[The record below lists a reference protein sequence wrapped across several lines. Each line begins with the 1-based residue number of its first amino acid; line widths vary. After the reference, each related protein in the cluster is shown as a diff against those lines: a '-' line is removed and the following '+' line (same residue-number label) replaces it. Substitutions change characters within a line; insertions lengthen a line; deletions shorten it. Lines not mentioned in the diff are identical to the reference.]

1 MILISREVVVSV
13 VITGQTVQAIVQSV
27 RDAIVSGRLRPGD
40 SLPPIRELAAEL
52 GVNRNTVAAAYR
64 QLVSVGAA
72 DTRGR
77 GGTVVADRLH
87 PGSELAAPA
96 DTIDLADGNP
106 DPDLLPDLRAAIA
119 AAPYRPTMY
128 GTAAVA
134 PALREAASVLF
145 GEHPQRGELIATHGA
160 VDAMERLLNTHLVR
174 GDCVAV
180 ENPCFLASVGTIR
193 VNGYRALPME
203 LDEHG
208 MRPDHLAR
216 ALGAG
221 ARAVIVT
228 CRGHNPGGIALS
240 AARADELRT
249 VLEQYPEV
257 LVIEDDHFSLLSVRD
272 YQRVIPDNSR
282 HWAVVRSVAKFLGP
296 DLRVAL
302 VDADPTTAA
311 ALDARLRSGRPWVS
325 HLLQTTA
332 AHLLTDPATTELI
345 ATARLEYARRTRL
358 LIDVL
363 DARGVASTMGPPD
376 GINVW
381 VDLPPEVPAERV
393 GVELARL
400 GWAVQPGTVFA
411 VDGAEQRNGLRVT
424 TSRLDR
430 ATAKT
435 FGTALA
441 GAVGQG

>member
-1 MILISREVVVSV
+1 MAV
-13 VITGQTVQAIVQSV
+13 VITGQTANAIVQSA
-27 RDAIVSGRLRPGD
+27 RDAIVSGQLRPGD

-52 GVNRNTVAAAYR
+52 GVNRNTVATAYR
-64 QLVSVGAA
+64 QLVALGAA

-77 GGTVVADRLH
+77 GGTVVADRLQ
-87 PGSELAAPA
+87 PGSELAVPA
-96 DTIDLADGNP
+96 DAVDLADGNP
-106 DPDLLPDLRAAIA
+106 DPELLPDLRAAIS

-128 GTAAVA
+128 GTSAVA
-134 PALREAASVLF
+134 PALRAAAPVLF
-145 GEHPQRGELIATHGA
+145 GDHPQEGELVATHGA
-160 VDAMERLLNTHLVR
+160 VDAMERLLNTHLHR
-174 GDCVAV
+174 GDFVAV

-193 VNGYRALPME
+193 VNGYRALPVE
-203 LDEHG
+203 LDGYG

-216 ALGAG
+216 ALDEG

-240 AARADELRT
+240 ETRAGELRAL
-249 VLEQYPEV
+249 LERYPEV
-257 LVIEDDHFSLLSVRD
+257 LVIEDDHFSLLSVYD
-272 YQRVIPDNSR
+272 YRRVIPDNSR

-345 ATARLEYARRTRL
+345 ATARDEYARRTEF
-358 LIDVL
+358 LIDAL
-363 DARGVASTMGPPD
+363 TAGGVASTLGPPD
-376 GINVW
+376 GINTW
-381 VDLPPEVPAERV
+381 VDLPREAPAERV
-393 GVELARL
+393 SADLARR
-400 GWAVQPGTVFA
+400 GWAVQPGTIFA
-411 VDGAEQRNGLRVT
+411 VDGATPRNGLRVT

-430 ATAKT
+430 TAAET
-435 FGTALA
+435 FTTALA
-441 GAVGQG
+441 GAIAQP

>member
-1 MILISREVVVSV
+1 MSV
-13 VITGQTVQAIVQSV
+13 VITGQTVNAIVQSA

-40 SLPPIRELAAEL
+40 TLPPIRELATEL
-52 GVNRNTVAAAYR
+52 GVNRNTVATAYR
-64 QLVSVGAA
+64 QLVVLGAA

-96 DTIDLADGNP
+96 DAVDLAGGNP

-119 AAPYRPTMY
+119 ASPYRPTMY
-128 GTAAVA
+128 GTSAVA
-134 PALREAASVLF
+134 PALRAAAPVLF
-145 GEHPQRGELIATHGA
+145 GDHPQEGELVATHGA
-160 VDAMERLLNTHLVR
+160 VDAMERLLNTHLAR
-174 GDCVAV
+174 GDGVAV

-193 VNGYRALPME
+193 VNGYRALPVE
-203 LDEHG
+203 LDGSG

-216 ALGAG
+216 ALDEG

-240 AARADELRT
+240 ETRAGELRT
-249 VLEQYPEV
+249 LLERYPEV
-257 LVIEDDHFSLLSVRD
+257 LVIEDDHFSLLSVYD
-272 YQRVIPDNSR
+272 YRRVIPDNSR

-345 ATARLEYARRTRL
+345 ATARDEYARRTGF
-358 LIDVL
+358 LIDAL
-363 DARGVASTMGPPD
+363 TSAGVASTLGPPD
-376 GINVW
+376 GINTW
-381 VDLPPEVPAERV
+381 VDLPREVPAETV
-393 GVELARL
+393 STELARR
-400 GWAVQPGTVFA
+400 GWAVQPGTIFA
-411 VDGAEQRNGLRVT
+411 VDSATPRNGLRVT

-430 ATAKT
+430 AAAETFTA
-435 FGTALA
+435 ALA
-441 GAVGQG
+441 ASIAEIDAP

>member
-1 MILISREVVVSV
+1 MCV
-13 VITGQTVQAIVQSV
+13 VITGQTVNAIVQSA
-27 RDAIVSGRLRPGD
+27 RDAIVAGRLRPGD
-40 SLPPIRELAAEL
+40 SLPPIRELAVEL
-52 GVNRNTVAAAYR
+52 GVNRNTVATAYR
-64 QLVSVGAA
+64 QLVALGAA

-77 GGTVVADRLH
+77 GGTVVADRLQ

-96 DTIDLADGNP
+96 DAVDLAGGNP

-128 GTAAVA
+128 GTSAVA
-134 PALREAASVLF
+134 PALRAAAPVLF
-145 GEHPQRGELIATHGA
+145 GDNPQQGELIATHGA

-174 GDCVAV
+174 GDSVAV

-193 VNGYRALPME
+193 VNGYRALAVE

-216 ALGAG
+216 VLDEG

-240 AARADELRT
+240 EARAGELRAL
-249 VLEQYPEV
+249 LERYPEV
-257 LVIEDDHFSLLSVRD
+257 LVVEDDHFSLLSVHD
-272 YQRVIPDNSR
+272 YHRVIPDNSR

-302 VDADPTTAA
+302 VDADATTAA

-332 AHLLTDPATTELI
+332 AHLLTDPATTRLI
-345 ATARLEYARRTRL
+345 ATARGEYARRARL
-358 LIDVL
+358 LVDQL
-363 DARGVASTMGPPD
+363 TTRGVASTLGPPD
-376 GINVW
+376 GINAW
-381 VDLPPEVPAERV
+381 VDLPDESPAEKV
-393 GVELARL
+393 STELARR
-400 GWAVQPGTVFA
+400 GWAVQPGTIFA
-411 VDGAEQRNGLRVT
+411 VDDATQRNGLRVT

-430 ATAKT
+430 ATAEQFT
-435 FGTALA
+435 TALA
-441 GAVGQG
+441 DAISQV